1 MTLETSPLPYHR
13 ARRDHQM
20 RVLFSVSQKL
30 LSGRPSKQTREEC
43 RSILHEALHHGRE
56 VLRDRTL
63 EWPGSTSVEGD
74 KELYAWL
81 QEMDAWLN
89 LFEHLTDGGD
99 DVRPGLRE
107 LAGLRIKQGL
117 TLFHTRTR
125 PGRPPL
131 G

>member
-20 RVLFSVSQKL
+20 RVLFSITQKL
-30 LSGRPSKQTREEC
+30 LTGRPNKQARDEC
-43 RSILHEALHHGRE
+43 RLVLHEALHHGRE

-63 EWPGSTSVEGD
+63 EWPGVVSVEGD
-74 KELYAWL
+74 REIMAWL
-81 QEMDAWLN
+81 KEMDSWLFLLEN
-89 LFEHLTDGGD
+89 LSEGGD
-99 DVRPGLRE
+99 DVRPQVRE
-107 LAGLRIKQGL
+107 LIGIRIKHGL